1 MTNRTSQTT
10 VHFSNAFELPG
21 FERPQPPGDYR
32 IDYDE
37 EQIEGTSWQA
47 WRRIGAFI
55 HLPAIAVKGS
65 MRQMMPVN
73 PSDLE
78 TALKK
83 DLLQI

>member
-1 MTNRTSQTT
+1 MTNRTSQVT
-10 VHFSNAFELPG
+10 VKFSHAFVLPG

-37 EQIEGTSWQA
+37 EQIEGVSWQV
-47 WRRIGAFI
+47 WRRTGAFI

-65 MRQMMPVN
+65 KRQMLPVD
-73 PSDLE
+73 PSDLD
-78 TALKK
+78 TALKM